1 MWRKPTDPKSSP
13 APNAPKPAATPTPSQ
28 VSSNTS
34 STPVAAPP
42 PAPPVIESAP
52 VASTPTPAPA
62 AVPSAP
68 VYSAPVT
75 KVVAQDT
82 SAPTSIGA
90 GLKIRGE
97 LSGSSDLFIDGD
109 VQGKISLS
117 GSRVTVGPKG
127 QVQADIEASD
137 IVIEGNVQ
145 GNLKARDTVRLGGS
159 SRVQGSILTPRIS
172 IEDGARLRGKVE
184 MSRANDLKSSK
195 SSVSTETAAT
205 PAYKTVSASTER
217 E

>member
-1 MWRKPTDPKSSP
+1 MWRKPTDSKSSQ
-13 APNAPKPAATPTPSQ
+13 APNAPTPAGAPSPNQ

-34 STPVAAPP
+34 STAAAGPP
-42 PAPPVIESAP
+42 PAPPSVEAAP
-52 VASTPTPAPA
+52 VASIPTPAPA

-68 VYSAPVT
+68 VYSSPVT
-75 KVVAQDT
+75 KVVSQDN

-97 LSGSSDLFIDGD
+97 LSGSSDLYIDGD
-109 VQGKISLS
+109 VQGKISL
-117 GSRVTVGPKG
+117 GASRVTVGPKG

-137 IVIEGNVQ
+137 IIIEGNVQ
-145 GNLKARDTVRLGGS
+145 GNLKARETVRLGGS
-159 SRVQGSILTPRIS
+159 SRVQGSIVTPRIS

-184 MSRANDLKSSK
+184 MSRANDVKPSK
-195 SSVSTETAAT
+195 SSASTESATA

>member
-1 MWRKPTDPKSSP
+1 MWRKPTDSKSAQAPNEPK
-13 APNAPKPAATPTPSQ
+13 PNAPPTPAP
-28 VSSNTS
+28 VSSTPAS
-34 STPVAAPP
+34 APVAAPA
-42 PAPPVIESAP
+42 APSPVVGATP

-82 SAPTSIGA
+82 GTPTSIGA

-109 VQGKISLS
+109 VQGKISLG
-117 GSRVTVGPKG
+117 GSRVTVGAKG
-127 QVQADIEASD
+127 SVQADIEAKD
-137 IVIEGNVQ
+137 ITIEGNVQ
-145 GNLKARDTVRLGGS
+145 GNLKAQESVRLGGAS
-159 SRVQGSILTPRIS
+159 KVQGSIVTPRIS
-172 IEDGARLRGKVE
+172 IDDGARLRGKVE
-184 MSRANDLKSSK
+184 MSRGADGKNSK
-195 SSVSTETAAT
+195 ASTTEQAAV

>member
-1 MWRKPTDPKSSP
+1 MWRKPTDPKSAQ
-13 APNAPKPAATPTPSQ
+13 APNAAKPNEPATPAP
-28 VSSNTS
+28 VSSAAPGA
-34 STPVAAPP
+34 PVAAAIPP
-42 PAPPVIESAP
+42 PSVVQAAP

-75 KVVAQDT
+75 KVVSQDT
-82 SAPTSIGA
+82 GTPTSIGA

-109 VQGKISLS
+109 VQGKISLA
-117 GSRVTVGPKG
+117 GSRVTVGAKG
-127 QVQADIEASD
+127 SVQADIEASD

-145 GNLKARDTVRLGGS
+145 GNLKARESVRLGGS
-159 SRVQGSILTPRIS
+159 SKVQGSIVTPRIS
-172 IEDGARLRGKVE
+172 IDDGARLRGKVE
-184 MSRANDLKSSK
+184 MSRAADGKNSK
-195 SSVSTETAAT
+195 LSTTEPAAV